1 MTNAQIAAQVAA
13 QLTSLTNC
21 KEVNELNETF
31 NLFFNT
37 VIDKLGADIPQQ
49 TTNYPTVA
57 SSPRNI
63 PVIKSQEEL
72 KMKLNDYTIGAGGA
86 VNSSMIQSSR
96 PVKKNRPKAH
106 PPKDKGP
113 TIF

>member
-1 MTNAQIAAQVAA
+1 MTNAQVAAQVAA

-21 KEVNELNETF
+21 KEVDELNQTF
-31 NLFFNT
+31 NLFFENI
-37 VIDKLGADIPQQ
+37 IDKLGTEQVQ
-49 TTNYPTVA
+49 PTITMPSVA
-57 SSPRNI
+57 NSPRNI

-72 KMKLNDYTIGAGGA
+72 KMKLNDYTIGSGGA
-86 VNSSMIQSSR
+86 ITNPMIQSSR
-96 PVKKNRPKAH
+96 PVKKGRPKAH

>member
-31 NLFFNT
+31 NLFFDT
-37 VIDKLGADIPQQ
+37 VIDKLGADAPQP
-49 TTNYPTVA
+49 TMTYPTVA
-57 SSPRNI
+57 NSPRNI

-72 KMKLNDYTIGAGGA
+72 KMKLNDYTIGSGGG
-86 VNSSMIQSSR
+86 VTSPMVQSSR
-96 PVKKNRPKAH
+96 PVRKNRPKAH